1 VTTLQVTAVRS
12 VAGQTALRVA
22 AVTATNSA
30 TGKLQVASVGAT
42 TSGGRPA
49 LRVAAVTSTP
59 GSGRLGWHA
68 VTGGVESLSV
78 ATVYAVRAVAATP
91 TPALRVAAVTS
102 TADPAAPPPP
112 PTPNTDAG
120 ALLIGTAAYAL
131 PPDATAVYVSPTGS
145 PTGDGSPTNP
155 VSTLATA
162 INLANVGDT
171 IVMRDGVYHEGT
183 TNSGGL
189 GLQVGRAITIQNYS
203 NEEVW
208 MDGSVVVGGWVKSP
222 TSNVWSVNFATS
234 IDRSPTFTRGADDSA
249 TPGFGFINPSFPYA
263 ANAEQVWVNGQALTH
278 VGSAAAVTVG
288 TFFVEG
294 TYVGGTGTNRKV
306 FNATKYYIGTN
317 PTGVEV
323 RIANLTQAI
332 TLLIDNAVLRG
343 IGVRKY
349 ATCVADFGAVKAW
362 RAGCLVEN
370 VQVEDCSA
378 IGVSVGTRTNIVGR
392 RISAFRNGLLGIH
405 SNNGDGLE
413 IDRVRCE
420 FNNTRRFNFSPVCG
434 GLKITR
440 CRNISVH
447 HSVFANNIGKGYWSD
462 ESVYNCLFY
471 RNDVYDNEHHG
482 AIFEL
487 SGLHTIG
494 VHGLYCFNIDHIRA
508 WNNTVVDNGATAGGG
523 GRNCWVNS
531 DTRAP
536 MTSTS
541 TGRDTRYAFP
551 DPSGMN
557 WLVVQAQYR
566 NNLYGRIGA
575 GGTAEFAIIDS
586 TNNPDRAAEAFG
598 PDLSGN
604 YYNRIATNKP
614 GTLISWQ
621 TAGTSAPATSYTS
634 LSAFRTAKPTQET
647 GSLAT
652 DGADVLGADYMLTAT
667 YQAAAD
673 NAAVALP
680 ADIAALAGQPTG
692 TQHCGCWR

>member
-1 VTTLQVTAVRS
+1 VTTLRVSSLAVTTSTGRP
-12 VAGQTALRVA
+12 TLRVA
-22 AVTATNSA
+22 AVTAAPGNT
-30 TGKLQVASVGAT
+30 
-42 TSGGRPA
+42 RP
-49 LRVAAVTSTP
+49 
-59 GSGRLGWHA
+59 GWHA
-68 VTGGVESLSV
+68 VIGGVEVAAV
-78 ATVYAVRAVAATP
+78 ATVYGVHAVTGAP
-91 TPALRVAAVTS
+91 TAKLRVSAVTAE
-102 TADPAAPPPP
+102 ADPAAPVQSPI
-112 PTPNTDAG
+112 PNTDAG
-120 ALLIGTAAYAL
+120 ALVIGSTTYTL

-145 PTGDGSPTNP
+145 ATGDGSPTNP

-162 INLANVGDT
+162 INLASVGDT
-171 IVMRDGVYHEGT
+171 VVLREGTYHEGT
-183 TNSGGL
+183 TNSDGL
-189 GLQVGRAITIQNYS
+189 GLQVGKAITIQPYPG
-203 NEEVW
+203 EEVW
-208 MDGSVVVGGWVKSP
+208 MDGSVVVGGWTKSP
-222 TSNVWSVNFATS
+222 TSNVWSVNFSTS

-249 TPGFGFINPSFPYA
+249 TPGFGFINPSFPFA
-263 ANAEQVWVNGQALTH
+263 AFAEQVWVDGQALTH
-278 VGSAAAVTVG
+278 VGSAAAVTAG

-294 TYVGGTGTNRKV
+294 SYVGGTGTNRKV
-306 FNATKYYIGTN
+306 FNATKYYIGAD
-317 PTGVEV
+317 PTGKEV
-323 RIANLTQAI
+323 RIANLTQAVI
-332 TLLIDNAVLRG
+332 LLADNAVLRG

-362 RAGCLVEN
+362 RAGCAVEN

-378 IGVSVGTRTNIVGR
+378 IGASIGSRTNIVGR
-392 RISAFRNGLLGIH
+392 RITALRNGLLGIH

-447 HSVFANNIGKGYWSD
+447 HSVFANNYGKGYWSD
-462 ESVYNCLFY
+462 ESVYNCTFY

-487 SGLHTIG
+487 SGLHTIVDNLIVGNG

-536 MTSTS
+536 MQSGS

-566 NNLYGRIGA
+566 NNVYGRIGA

-586 TNNPDRAAEAFG
+586 SNNPDRAAEDFG

-604 YYNRIATNKP
+604 YYNRLATNQP
-614 GTLISWQ
+614 GTLITWQ
-621 TAGTSAPATSYTS
+621 TAGTNAPATSYTS
-634 LSAFRTAKPTQET
+634 LSAFRTAKPTQES

-652 DGADVLGADYMLTAT
+652 DGADILGPDYQITAT
-667 YQAAAD
+667 FKATAD
-673 NAAVALP
+673 AAAVALP
-680 ADIAALAGQPTG
+680 ADIAVLAAQAAG
-692 TQHCGCWR
+692 TKHSGCWR